1 MSLLLDTNCLL
12 YIARAT
18 RSSAVLAAL
27 NSEQEDIFVSYV
39 SVAEVHAIGY
49 MNRWSP
55 EKRQR
60 LDFFLEEIQVVG
72 ISDVLETAY
81 IQFEAFSQRH
91 LPEPIHYLFPTSRN
105 MGKHDLWIA
114 ATASFLNLTLVTT
127 DSDFDHLAGQF
138 VEVRKIPP
146 ALLKNIGR

>member
-12 YIARAT
+12 YVARAH
-18 RSSAVLAAL
+18 RAADVLVVLNPDQDAL
-27 NSEQEDIFVSYV
+27 FVSYM
-39 SVAEVHAIGY
+39 SVAEVHAIGF

-72 ISDVLETAY
+72 VTDALEETY
-81 IQFEAFSQRH
+81 IQLEAYSQRR
-91 LPEPIHYLFPTSRN
+91 LPQPVMYPFATPRN

-114 ATASFLNLTLVTT
+114 STAAFLNLTLVTT
-127 DSDFDHLAGQF
+127 DQDFDHLANEF
-138 VEVRKIPP
+138 LRLRKIPHE
-146 ALLKNIGR
+146 ALKSAN